1 MNPKDQIKE
10 NLSITEVVSTYVR
23 LEKSG
28 AQFRARCPFH
38 NERTPS
44 FYVSPERKSFH
55 CFGCGVHGDIFT
67 FVEKIENI
75 PFYES
80 LKILA
85 DRAGVSLK
93 DAQKNKEDSRLIS
106 LLADATKYF
115 ENNLQE
121 SAEAKMYL
129 AERGISE
136 ESIKTFHVGYAKN
149 EWRTLFIHLASLRY
163 SPEEMEQAGV
173 IIKAL
178 DEQGNLKGY
187 YDRFRGRIMF
197 PIRNISGATVG
208 YSGRIMPALV
218 DPTVAQG
225 KYVNSPE
232 TLLYHKS
239 KILFGYDTAKK
250 EMYEKKFVVVVEGQ
264 MDLVMSYQ
272 AGVHNTVAVSGTA
285 FTDEHI
291 KLIKRFADKVI
302 LSFDSDSAGQTALK
316 KSALLCLYG
325 GLDVY
330 VACELGTKDPA
341 DLIKENKEAWIKAID
356 KRVHVVEFMLANI
369 LKTETDMREQGK
381 KVVTEVL
388 PFVRAIQSSIDRA
401 HFIKIISDKTGISQE
416 ALNDELS
423 RGVSEI
429 EEDQISENQK
439 QKVTGK
445 ERVMRELAAF
455 IVWKNLQEHHD
466 VVKLD
471 FDISIFPEA
480 VLNQEMMELEKRT
493 WGDTEKVL
501 KDLIKVYK
509 KEILKEEQEELK
521 IRLRNEP
528 DNEEEIQRMMHEV
541 AKKLQELIRD

>member
-1 MNPKDQIKE
+1 MDPKDQVKE
-10 NLSITEVVSTYVR
+10 NLSIIDVVSTYVR

-28 AQFRARCPFH
+28 SQFRARCPFH

-93 DAQKNKEDSRLIS
+93 DAQKNKEDSRLVA

-136 ESIKTFHVGYAKN
+136 ESIKTFHIGYAKN
-149 EWRTLFIHLASLRY
+149 EWRMLFIHLASLHY
-163 SPEEMEQAGV
+163 SPEEMEQAGL

-178 DEQGNLKGY
+178 DEQGNTKGY
-187 YDRFRGRIMF
+187 YDRFRGRVMF

-208 YSGRIMPALV
+208 YSGRIMPSLV
-218 DPTVAQG
+218 DTTIAQG

-232 TLLYHKS
+232 TILYHKS

-250 EMYEKKFVVVVEGQ
+250 EMYEKKEVVVVEGQ

-272 AGVHNTVAVSGTA
+272 SSVHNTVAVSGTA

-302 LSFDSDSAGQTALK
+302 LSFDADSAGQTALK

-330 VACELGTKDPA
+330 VVGELGTKDPA
-341 DLIKENKEAWIKAID
+341 DLIKENKDAWIKAID
-356 KRVHVVEFMLANI
+356 KKIHVVEFMLANI
-369 LKTETDMREQGK
+369 MKSESDAREQGK
-381 KVVTEVL
+381 KVVAEVL
-388 PFVRAIQSSIDRA
+388 PFVRAIQSSIDKS
-401 HFIKIISDKTGISQE
+401 HFIKVISDRTGISQN
-416 ALNDELS
+416 ALSDELS
-423 RGVSEI
+423 RGLSAI
-429 EEDQISENQK
+429 PEEQKVENQI
-439 QKVTGK
+439 QKVVGK

-455 IVWKNLQEHHD
+455 IVWKKLQNNKD
-466 VVKLD
+466 VIELG
-471 FDISIFPEA
+471 FDISVFPEDI
-480 VLNQEMMELEKRT
+480 LNQEMMELEKRT

-501 KDLIKVYK
+501 QDLIKVYK
-509 KEILKEEQEELK
+509 KELLKEEQEELK
-521 IRLRNEP
+521 LRLRNESE
-528 DNEEEIQRMMHEV
+528 NTEEIHRKQMEV
-541 AKKLQELIRD
+541 AKRIQELM

>member
-1 MNPKDQIKE
+1 MNPKDQVKE
-10 NLSITEVVSTYVR
+10 NLSIIDVVSTYVR

-28 AQFRARCPFH
+28 SQFRARCPFH

-55 CFGCGVHGDIFT
+55 CFGCGIHGDIFT

-93 DAQKNKEDSRLIS
+93 DAQKNKEDSRLIA

-115 ENNLQE
+115 EKNLQE

-136 ESIKTFHVGYAKN
+136 ESIKTFHIGFAKN
-149 EWRTLFIHLASLRY
+149 EWRMLFIYLASLHY
-163 SPEEMEQAGV
+163 SPEEMEQAGL

-178 DEQGNLKGY
+178 DEQGNIKGY
-187 YDRFRGRIMF
+187 YDRFRGRVMF

-208 YSGRIMPALV
+208 YSGRILPSLV
-218 DPTVAQG
+218 EPSKEQA

-239 KILFGYDTAKK
+239 KILFGYDTARK
-250 EMYEKKFVVVVEGQ
+250 EMYEKKEVVVVEGQ

-272 AGVHNTVAVSGTA
+272 SGVHNTVAVSGTA

-302 LSFDSDSAGQTALK
+302 LSFDADSAGQTALK

-330 VACELGTKDPA
+330 VVGELGTKDPA

-356 KRVHVVEFMLANI
+356 KRIHVVEFMLANI
-369 LKTETDMREQGK
+369 MKTETDEREQGK
-381 KVVTEVL
+381 KVVAEVL

-401 HFIKIISDKTGISQE
+401 HFVKVISDRTGISQQ
-416 ALNDELS
+416 ALSDELA
-423 RGVSEI
+423 RGIVALP
-429 EEDQISENQK
+429 EEERIENQI
-439 QKVTGK
+439 QKVVGK

-455 IVWKNLQEHHD
+455 IVWKKLQEHKD
-466 VVKLD
+466 VLALG

-509 KEILKEEQEELK
+509 KEFLKEEQEELK
-521 IRLRNEP
+521 MRLRNEP
-528 DNEEEIQRMMHEV
+528 ENTEEIHRKQMDI
-541 AKKLQELIRD
+541 AKRIQELM